1 MDIAIRIE
9 GRHDLTGQIFR
20 QLRTAI
26 VDGRLEGGARLPSTR
41 DLAKQLGVSR
51 KTTLDAFERLVAEG
65 YLNTRAGD
73 GTFVADGLARVPH
86 AAPAATPSLIEATP
100 QVHAVDAR
108 ELWDDLP
115 DALAMPTPQDSPAFD
130 FRGGVTDKTLFPF
143 DAWRRCLH
151 HALRQQA
158 RGPGQYHDP
167 AGDPQL
173 RGAIAR
179 YVGFS
184 RAVAC
189 GWDDVLVTQG
199 AQQALDL
206 IARVVVR
213 PGDVVAVE
221 NPGYPPAR
229 AAFAS
234 LGATVIGVPV
244 DAHGIV
250 TERLPDDARL
260 VYVTPSHQFP
270 LGMPMTLDRRVAL
283 LEWAQRRRAVIIE
296 DDYDG
301 EFRFEGRPVESLK
314 SLDRTGLVAYVGTF
328 SKTIF
333 PELRIGYAIPLR
345 GALSKAKQ
353 IVDWHT
359 CSLTQ
364 AALARFML
372 EGDFARHLR
381 RVQKHYDARRK
392 MLIAHLRGGLAPW
405 FDTIV
410 PTAGIH
416 LAALLKPGLDET
428 ALVRAARA
436 HGIGLYGIS
445 AFHVG
450 APARAGLLFGYG
462 GIDALR
468 IDTALAKLAALLG
481 SDDTGDTPLVTSI
494 FQKLDIQA
502 GQ

>member
-65 YLNTRAGD
+65 FLNTRAGD

-86 AAPAATPSLIEATP
+86 AAASTPSLVEATP
-100 QVHAVDAR
+100 PVHAVDAR
-108 ELWDDLP
+108 ALWNDLP
-115 DALAMPTPQDSPAFD
+115 DALAMPAPQDTPAFD

-179 YVGFS
+179 YVAFS
-184 RAVAC
+184 RAVTC

-244 DAHGIV
+244 DAHGLIV
-250 TERLPDDARL
+250 ERLPDDARL

-314 SLDRTGLVAYVGTF
+314 SLDRAGLVAYVGTF

-333 PELRIGYAIPLR
+333 PELRIGYAIPPRALR
-345 GALSKAKQ
+345 GALAKAKQ

-359 CSLTQ
+359 CTLTQ
-364 AALARFML
+364 AALARFMH

-392 MLIAHLRGGLAPW
+392 MLLAHLRGSLAPW
-405 FDTIV
+405 FDPIV

-416 LAALLKPGLDET
+416 LAAHLKPGLDEA
-428 ALVRAARA
+428 ALVRAARE
-436 HGIGLYGIS
+436 HDIGLYGI
-445 AFHVG
+445 AVFHVG
-450 APARAGLLFGYG
+450 SAARAGLLFGYG

-468 IDTALAKLAALLG
+468 IDTALAKLAALLDSG
-481 SDDTGDTPLVTSI
+481 SVGGAALVT
-494 FQKLDIQA
+494 
-502 GQ
+502 

>member
-65 YLNTRAGD
+65 FLNTRAGD

-86 AAPAATPSLIEATP
+86 AAASAPSLVEDTP
-100 QVHAVDAR
+100 PVHAVDVRAP
-108 ELWDDLP
+108 WDDVP
-115 DALAMPTPQDSPAFD
+115 DTVAMPAPQPTPAFD

-179 YVGFS
+179 YVAFS

-244 DAHGIV
+244 DTHGLV
-250 TERLPDDARL
+250 VERLPDDARL

-333 PELRIGYAIPLR
+333 PELRIGYAIPPRALR
-345 GALSKAKQ
+345 GALARAKQ

-359 CSLTQ
+359 CTLTQ
-364 AALARFML
+364 AALARFMH

-392 MLIAHLRGGLAPW
+392 MLLAHLRGSLARW
-405 FDTIV
+405 FDPIV

-416 LAALLKPGLDET
+416 LAAHLKPGLDEA
-428 ALVRAARA
+428 ALIRAARK
-436 HGIGLYGIS
+436 HDIGLYGIS

-450 APARAGLLFGYG
+450 SAAREGLLFGYG

-468 IDTALAKLAALLG
+468 IDAALAKLAALLDSG
-481 SDDTGDTPLVTSI
+481 SADGAALVT
-494 FQKLDIQA
+494 
-502 GQ
+502 

>member
-9 GRHDLTGQIFR
+9 GRHDLSGQIFR

-26 VDGRLEGGARLPSTR
+26 VDGRLESGARLPSTR

-51 KTTLDAFERLVAEG
+51 KTTLDAFERLAAEG
-65 YLNTRAGD
+65 YLTTRAGD
-73 GTFVADGLARVPH
+73 GTFVAGGLARVPH
-86 AAPAATPSLIEATP
+86 RTGASTPSLVEDAPRID
-100 QVHAVDAR
+100 AVDAR
-108 ELWDDLP
+108 ALWRELP
-115 DALAMPTPQDSPAFD
+115 DGPAMPTPRETPGFD

-179 YVGFS
+179 YVGFN

-189 GWDDVLVTQG
+189 NWDDVLVTQG

-221 NPGYPPAR
+221 DPGYPPAR

-244 DAHGIV
+244 DAHGLV
-250 TERLPDDARL
+250 TTRLPDDARL

-270 LGMPMTLDRRVAL
+270 LGMPMSLARRVAL

-301 EFRFEGRPVESLK
+301 EFRFEGRPMESLK

-333 PELRIGYAIPLR
+333 PELRIGYAIPPRALR
-345 GALSKAKQ
+345 GALAKAKQ
-353 IVDWHT
+353 IVDWHSCT
-359 CSLTQ
+359 LTQ
-364 AALARFML
+364 VALARFML

-392 MLIAHLRGGLAPW
+392 MLIAHLRGDLAPW
-405 FDTIV
+405 FDVVV
-410 PTAGIH
+410 PSAGIH
-416 LAALLKPGLDET
+416 LVAHLRPGLDEA

-436 HGIGLYGIS
+436 HDIGLYGTA

-450 APARAGLLFGYG
+450 VPVRAGLLFGYG

-468 IDTALAKLAALLG
+468 IDAALATLAALLG
-481 SDDTGDTPLVTSI
+481 SGAAGAAELVT
-494 FQKLDIQA
+494 
-502 GQ
+502 

>member
-73 GTFVADGLARVPH
+73 GTFVAGGLARVPH
-86 AAPAATPSLIEATP
+86 APVASTPSLIEDTP
-100 QVHAVDAR
+100 RVHAVDAR
-108 ELWDDLP
+108 ALWDDLP
-115 DALAMPTPQDSPAFD
+115 DALAMPTPQASPAFD

-184 RAVAC
+184 RAAAC

-250 TERLPDDARL
+250 TDRLPDDARL

-333 PELRIGYAIPLR
+333 PELRIGYAIPPRALR
-345 GALSKAKQ
+345 GALAKAKQ

-359 CSLTQ
+359 CTLTQ

-392 MLIAHLRGGLAPW
+392 MLLAHLRGGLAPW

-416 LAALLKPGLDET
+416 LAALLKPGLDEA
-428 ALVRAARA
+428 ALVRAARE
-436 HGIGLYGIS
+436 HDIGLYGIS
-445 AFHVG
+445 PFHIG
-450 APARAGLLFGYG
+450 SAAHGGLLFGYG

-468 IDTALAKLAALLG
+468 IDTALAKLAVLLG
-481 SDDTGDTPLVTSI
+481 SGDFGGPSLVT
-494 FQKLDIQA
+494 
-502 GQ
+502 

>member
-65 YLNTRAGD
+65 FLNTRAGD

-86 AAPAATPSLIEATP
+86 AAASTPSLVEATP
-100 QVHAVDAR
+100 PVHAVDAR
-108 ELWDDLP
+108 ALWNDLP
-115 DALAMPTPQDSPAFD
+115 DALAMPAPQDTPAFD

-179 YVGFS
+179 YVAFS

-244 DAHGIV
+244 DAHGLIV
-250 TERLPDDARL
+250 ERLPDDARL

-283 LEWAQRRRAVIIE
+283 LEWALRRRAVIIE

-333 PELRIGYAIPLR
+333 PELRIGYAIPPRALR
-345 GALSKAKQ
+345 GALAKAKQ

-359 CSLTQ
+359 CTLTQ
-364 AALARFML
+364 AALARFMH

-392 MLIAHLRGGLAPW
+392 MLLAHLRGSLAPW
-405 FDTIV
+405 FDPIV

-416 LAALLKPGLDET
+416 LAAHLKPGLDEA
-428 ALVRAARA
+428 ALVRAARE
-436 HGIGLYGIS
+436 HDIGLYGIA

-450 APARAGLLFGYG
+450 SAARAGLLFGYG

-468 IDTALAKLAALLG
+468 IDTALAKLAALLDSG
-481 SDDTGDTPLVTSI
+481 SVGGAALVT
-494 FQKLDIQA
+494 
-502 GQ
+502 

>member
-65 YLNTRAGD
+65 FLNTRAGD

-86 AAPAATPSLIEATP
+86 AAASAPSLVEDTP
-100 QVHAVDAR
+100 PVHAVDVRAP
-108 ELWDDLP
+108 WDDVP
-115 DALAMPTPQDSPAFD
+115 DTVAMPAPQRTPAFD

-179 YVGFS
+179 YVAFS

-244 DAHGIV
+244 DAHGLV
-250 TERLPDDARL
+250 VERLPDDARL

-333 PELRIGYAIPLR
+333 PELRIGYAIPPRALR
-345 GALSKAKQ
+345 GALARAKQ

-359 CSLTQ
+359 CTLTQ
-364 AALARFML
+364 AALARFMH

-392 MLIAHLRGGLAPW
+392 MLLAHLRGSLARW
-405 FDTIV
+405 FDPIV

-416 LAALLKPGLDET
+416 LAAHLKPGLDEA
-428 ALVRAARA
+428 ALIQAARK
-436 HGIGLYGIS
+436 HDIGLYGIS
-445 AFHVG
+445 AFHVSS
-450 APARAGLLFGYG
+450 AARAGLLFGYG

-468 IDTALAKLAALLG
+468 IDAALAKLAALLDSASADG
-481 SDDTGDTPLVTSI
+481 AALVT
-494 FQKLDIQA
+494 
-502 GQ
+502 

>member
-65 YLNTRAGD
+65 FLNTRAGD

-86 AAPAATPSLIEATP
+86 AAAPTPSLVEATP
-100 QVHAVDAR
+100 PVHAVNAR
-108 ELWDDLP
+108 ALWDDLP
-115 DALAMPTPQDSPAFD
+115 DALAMPAPQDTPAFD

-179 YVGFS
+179 YVAFS

-244 DAHGIV
+244 DAHGLIV
-250 TERLPDDARL
+250 ERLPDDARL

-333 PELRIGYAIPLR
+333 PELRIGYAIPPRALR
-345 GALSKAKQ
+345 GALAKAKQ

-359 CSLTQ
+359 CTLTQ
-364 AALARFML
+364 AALARFMH

-392 MLIAHLRGGLAPW
+392 MLLAHLRGSLAPW
-405 FDTIV
+405 FDPIV

-416 LAALLKPGLDET
+416 LAAHLKPGLDEA
-428 ALVRAARA
+428 ALVRAARE
-436 HGIGLYGIS
+436 HDIGLYGIA

-450 APARAGLLFGYG
+450 SAARPGLLFGYG

-468 IDTALAKLAALLG
+468 IDTALAKLAALLDSG
-481 SDDTGDTPLVTSI
+481 SAGGATLVT
-494 FQKLDIQA
+494 
-502 GQ
+502 

>member
-26 VDGRLEGGARLPSTR
+26 VDGRLEGGTRLPSTR

-86 AAPAATPSLIEATP
+86 AAAAATPSLVEATP
-100 QVHAVDAR
+100 PVHAVDAR

-333 PELRIGYAIPLR
+333 PELRIGYAIPPRALR

-381 RVQKHYDARRK
+381 RVQKHYDARRT

-405 FDTIV
+405 FDAIA

-436 HGIGLYGIS
+436 DGIGLYGIS

-450 APARAGLLFGYG
+450 APVRAGLLFGYG

-468 IDTALAKLAALLG
+468 IDTALAKLAALLDSG
-481 SDDTGDTPLVTSI
+481 GTGHTPLVT
-494 FQKLDIQA
+494 
-502 GQ
+502 